1 MQEAYKEHAISGIY
15 KDHSEAEKFIQ
26 AFSKEFA
33 KRAEVGAV
41 LGEIKRKLHHEIIT
55 ICDDVALSA
64 ADVIIVQQ
72 FIKDF
77 AAKEAKA
84 KL

>member
-1 MQEAYKEHAISGIY
+1 M
-15 KDHSEAEKFIQ
+15 
-26 AFSKEFA
+26 
-33 KRAEVGAV
+33 

-55 ICDDVALSA
+55 MCDDVALSA